1 MEASSR
7 QLAISTV
14 FSDVENMLISTNKSL
29 AQTLCKMGET
39 VTMLDSTLH
48 AKIESD
54 KALHE
59 KVSFLQREINDLK
72 RGATAAV
79 SSIRVTSSTEKQRLF
94 FELCARFGVSFR
106 QGIVTYFPLIVRGVT
121 YMVVCAPLLS
131 IIMKKVKGCVSAGMK
146 TDAQLRAVLSKIGG
160 RYQNVPDEAVET
172 AFTLFPVRRYAGS
185 SGVSRTFFFYNH
197 DEFVTNVKDAR
208 SSRLLGECSGSWG
221 SWKHTGKCMWNAHT
235 SEQCVQ
241 WGAGI
246 PGLRATFSAEF
257 ELFMEHCGDSLSEAS
272 PPPAKKQKKRRSKA
286 SSSDDESDDVAEN
299 VDEDELINAL
309 ANDESS
315 SD

>member
-1 MEASSR
+1 
-7 QLAISTV
+7 
-14 FSDVENMLISTNKSL
+14 
-29 AQTLCKMGET
+29 
-39 VTMLDSTLH
+39 MLDSTLH

-59 KVSFLQREINDLK
+59 KVLMLQRDINDLK

-131 IIMKKVKGCVSAGMK
+131 IIMKKVKGCATAGMK

-185 SGVSRTFFFYNH
+185 GGVSRTFFFYNH
-197 DEFVTNVKDAR
+197 DEFVTNLKDVR
-208 SSRLLGECSGSWG
+208 SSRLLGECSGTWG
-221 SWKHTGKCMWNAHT
+221 SWNHTGRCMWNANT
-235 SEQCVQ
+235 DDQSVQ

-246 PGLRATFSAEF
+246 PGLRTKFLAEF
-257 ELFMEHCGDSLSEAS
+257 ELFMAHCDDSLSEA
-272 PPPAKKQKKRRSKA
+272 PPAKKQKQKRSEA